1 MAITMIGSGGIF
13 TRFGKL
19 AGYAKTLRTLQKTT
33 IATEVDDV
41 LGAFSDA
48 DKDQV
53 SSLLSDIDQHRTF
66 IDGAL
71 VRIFDCARLALIEQV
86 HADHPLDD
94 KTLAAA
100 LAELRIQMAAG
111 SDDIDAPTVSASVAA
126 GSGSTG
132 NGKLIVATVD
142 ERANT
147 LQHLRAEVIR
157 VQAMTDR
164 QDGETRAGLEVWSV
178 RGQAAVGNRH
188 WNWPAG
194 SGVNGRIFTTNPEAN
209 GAYGPGAQLLRNGG
223 FENFTSNA
231 PDWWTIGGG
240 LVAVTHYDD
249 STTNYHRGAKSLAI
263 IGDGAVLHS
272 FSQAFNTTSATAGVI
287 RAQAKICTSFWT
299 MHDGV
304 APGAGILR
312 LSVRDGSGNEI
323 GGSNVTVDLTASL
336 SSSWQHFSHTWATPF
351 PIPSGA
357 KFVIETTTALSAG
370 RTIFLDDVVCAE
382 MHRPDPGGIYYL
394 LVPGATD
401 WAREDYFDVT
411 VANNRAAGVAAEMC
425 LELDRF
431 FDCYGLRI
439 QWTLDTGGAETV
451 LDSLIS

>member
-1 MAITMIGSGGIF
+1 MAVTMIGSGGAF

-33 IATEVDDV
+33 IPAEVDDV

-48 DKDQV
+48 DKDHV
-53 SSLLSDIDQHRTF
+53 AALLDDIDQHRTF
-66 IDGAL
+66 IEGVLAG
-71 VRIFDCARLALIEQV
+71 IFDSARMALIEQV
-86 HADHPLDD
+86 HADHPLDQ

-111 SDDIDAPTVSASVAA
+111 SNDIDAPTVSASVAA
-126 GSGSTG
+126 GSGNTG
-132 NGKLIVATVD
+132 NGKLIVATTD
-142 ERANT
+142 ERNNP

-157 VQAMTDR
+157 VEAITDR
-164 QDGETRAGLEVWSV
+164 QDGETRAGLESWSV
-178 RGQAAVGNRH
+178 KGQASVPNMH

-194 SGVNGRIFTTNPEAN
+194 SGVNGRIFTTNPSAN
-209 GAYGPGAQLLRNGG
+209 GAYGPGAQLLRNGD
-223 FENFTSNA
+223 FEAFTSNA
-231 PDWWTIGGG
+231 PDWWTVGGG
-240 LVAVTHYDD
+240 LTAVTHYDD
-249 STTNYHRGAKSLAI
+249 HTSGHRGSKSLAM

-272 FSQAFNTTSATAGVI
+272 FSQAFNTTSATAGVL
-287 RAQAKICTSFWT
+287 RAQAKMAISFWA
-299 MHDGV
+299 MHDGS

-312 LSVRDGSGNEI
+312 LSVRDSGGTEI
-323 GGSNVTVDLTASL
+323 GGSAVTVDLTSAL

-357 KFVIETTTALSAG
+357 KFVIETTTAISAG
-370 RTIFLDDVVCAE
+370 RTIYIDNVVCAE
-382 MHRPDPGGIYYL
+382 MHRPDPCGIYYL
-394 LVPGATD
+394 LVPGSTD
-401 WAREDYFDVT
+401 WAREDHLDVT

-439 QWTLDTGGAETV
+439 QWPLDSGGAETV